1 MFNVLREPVLDC
13 ERETMFDDPRTAMF
27 DYNAA
32 GNKYKYEMYVLI
44 VFPTGMLNHK
54 RAAML
59 NDNSTRMLDN
69 EPARVL
75 DGQRAPVQDR
85 LRYQVMMMV
94 VMLMSVMSMMVVND
108 TWWRWKVQ
116 KLTKSYSSKF
126 T

>member
-32 GNKYKYEMYVLI
+32 GKNSKFKMEYVLI
-44 VFPTGMLNHK
+44 GFLTGMLNHK

-75 DGQRAPVQDR
+75 DGQ
-85 LRYQVMMMV
+85 
-94 VMLMSVMSMMVVND
+94 
-108 TWWRWKVQ
+108 
-116 KLTKSYSSKF
+116 
-126 T
+126 